1 MSGFAGRGPTGAAG
15 AATAASSAVASTAPS
30 VTRGIIAPVAGAHGH
45 GPGRNDRR
53 FDYLLSPLD
62 RGARSELLHMMGLVA
77 AVVAIVILV
86 FFGLG
91 YLFGRLF
98 L

>member
-1 MSGFAGRGPTGAAG
+1 MSNRDGPHFLT
-15 AATAASSAVASTAPS
+15 
-30 VTRGIIAPVAGAHGH
+30 
-45 GPGRNDRR
+45 
-53 FDYLLSPLD
+53 
-62 RGARSELLHMMGLVA
+62 MMALVA
-77 AVVAIVILV
+77 VVVALVILV

>member
-1 MSGFAGRGPTGAAG
+1 MVATAQTAPIR
-15 AATAASSAVASTAPS
+15 AATTVS
-30 VTRGIIAPVAGAHGH
+30 
-45 GPGRNDRR
+45 
-53 FDYLLSPLD
+53 DYLLCGLD